1 MIEEDKRLTNSIV
14 KPVLGVGIVEI
25 VAAVLLMLLEL
36 GIMRTINE
44 FVTIKD
50 DGFMTV
56 TYISS
61 LVFGLVGTFF
71 IAKMLLKQVYKNNS
85 LKLTVSMFIAQILV
99 FIVMSISG
107 CQIID
112 QTVESLK
119 EEESLKSVFYDKYAI
134 EAIVWGFGY
143 EEWKVDYIK
152 ALDELKNVW
161 RKNVFI
167 ISSIYSISG
176 FFGYTMA
183 GIVLRNKNKDEI
195 NEKT

>member
-1 MIEEDKRLTNSIV
+1 MIEEDKRLTNSVV

-25 VAAVLLMLLEL
+25 VVAVFLMLLEL

-50 DGFMTV
+50 DVFMTV

-85 LKLTVSMFIAQILV
+85 FKLTVSMFI
-99 FIVMSISG
+99 
-107 CQIID
+107 D
-112 QTVESLK
+112 QTFESLK
-119 EEESLKSVFYDKYAI
+119 VEESLKSVFYDKYAI
-134 EAIVWGFGY
+134 EAIVWGFDY